1 MPEPSLQEITN
12 VAVDPERGTGEPAVV
27 YDQSE
32 MVRNLNQSAQFKAQQ
47 DWQKY
52 QFFVK
57 NLQDVYKNVDDINAM
72 QVMTEDKKYLEGE
85 SAKVFSDILKDPK
98 AIYSPELQQKIG
110 KLKSEATES
119 KQNQIFDLAH
129 RQFINQNPE
138 LNTDEN
144 KQTIDG
150 FRAKPLGQRKAYSLN
165 MPTIFDID
173 TFKQSILTHPT
184 VKTQFA
190 ESTVTPDNQFIKEI
204 AGNKYDRTKFMEA
217 WNLGLGTKSD
227 KYGHSIKGAADQMF
241 KQLSDTDKDYW
252 NKNGGLPAFWNYI
265 GEKSFGGDKD
275 IIEKVKDVTNNNPGY
290 LEKQKL
296 NLGWANWG
304 LSKERLNK
312 ADNDDLISADSVIK
326 EAASIISKGVPVVS
340 KNWNDTGKTKTVTEV
355 ADPTVLQTFA
365 TIDKDGNMVNRPDV
379 VQYDKDT
386 DELNLIY
393 YQKEKDEYGK
403 FTGNIKTANGKRLV
417 DRVVPINSRTW
428 LKQKVKQSYP
438 NKDIG
443 GVNNI
448 VEEVFTKAGG
458 NLTSLTEKVFG
469 KTEPTKQEKQ
479 SMTKK
484 GKDGKTY
491 TSSDGITWTAPDGT
505 TVTIKK

>member
-1 MPEPSLQEITN
+1 MAEPSLQEILSTP
-12 VAVDPERGTGEPAVV
+12 ADAERGSGEAVPV
-27 YDQSE
+27 LDQSE

-72 QVMTEDKKYLEGE
+72 DVMTEDRDYLKGE
-85 SAKVFSDILKDPK
+85 SAKVFSDILKDPR

-119 KQNQIFDLAH
+119 KQNKIFDFAH

-144 KQTIDG
+144 KQTIEA
-150 FRAKPLGQRKAYSLN
+150 FRTKPLGQRQAYTLN
-165 MPTIFDID
+165 MPTLFDYD
-173 TFKQSILTHPT
+173 AFKQSILSHPT
-184 VKTQFA
+184 VKTAFA
-190 ESTVTPDNQFIKEI
+190 ESKVTPDNQFIQEVS
-204 AGNKYDRTKFMEA
+204 GNKYDRTKFLEA

-227 KYGHSIKGAADQMF
+227 KYGHSIQGAAKQMF
-241 KQLSDTDKDYW
+241 NQLSDTDKDYW
-252 NKNGGLPAFWNYI
+252 NKNGGLKGFWNYI

-275 IIEKVKDVTNNNPGY
+275 IIEKVKDNLQPNPGY

-312 ADNDDLISADSVIK
+312 SDNDDLLSADSVIK

-340 KNWNDTGKTKTVTEV
+340 GNWNNTGKTKTVSEV

-365 TIDKDGNMVNRPDV
+365 TLDKDGNMVNRPDV
-379 VQYDKDT
+379 VQYDKDS

-393 YQKEKDEYGK
+393 YKKEKDEYGK
-403 FTGNIKTANGKRLV
+403 FTGDIKTIKGKRVV

-443 GVNNI
+443 GINNI

-458 NLTSLTEKVFG
+458 NLISLTDKVFG
-469 KTEPTKQEKQ
+469 KTESPKP

-484 GKDGKTY
+484 GRDGKTY
-491 TSSDGITWTAPDGT
+491 TSSDGLIWTAPDGT

>member
-1 MPEPSLQEITN
+1 MAEPTLQDISSIT
-12 VAVDPERGTGEPAVV
+12 VDPERATGEPAVV

-32 MVRNLNQSAQFKAQQ
+32 MVRNLNQAAQFKAQQ
-47 DWQKY
+47 DWNKY

-57 NLQDVYKNVDDINAM
+57 NLQEVYKNIDDVQAM
-72 QVMTEDKKYLEGE
+72 EVMTEDRDYLKAE
-85 SAKVFSDILKDPK
+85 SAKVFSDILKDPR

-119 KQNQIFDLAH
+119 KQNKIFDFAH

-144 KQTIDG
+144 KLVIDEY
-150 FRAKPLGQRKAYSLN
+150 RTKPLGQRKAYSLN
-165 MPTIFDID
+165 MPTIFDIEA
-173 TFKQSILTHPT
+173 FKQSTLTHPT

-190 ESTVTPDNQFIKEI
+190 ESKVTPDNQFIQEVS
-204 AGNKYDRTKFMEA
+204 GNKYDRGKFLEA
-217 WNLGLGTKSD
+217 WNLGLGTKTD

-241 KQLSDTDKDYW
+241 KQLSDADKDYW
-252 NKNGGLPAFWNYI
+252 NKNGGIKGFWNYI

-275 IIEKVKDVTNNNPGY
+275 IIEKVKENLQPNPGY

-312 ADNDDLISADSVIK
+312 ADNDDLISADSIIK
-326 EAASIISKGVPVVS
+326 EAAAIISKGEPVVS
-340 KNWNDTGKTKTVTEV
+340 SNWNNTGKTKRVSEI
-355 ADPTVLQTFA
+355 ADPTVLQAFA
-365 TIDKDGNMVNRPDV
+365 TLDKDGNMVNRPDV
-379 VQYDKDT
+379 VQYDKDS
-386 DELNLIY
+386 DQLNIIY
-393 YQKEKDEYGK
+393 YEKEKDDYGRI
-403 FTGNIKTANGKRLV
+403 TGKIKMSPGGKRIV
-417 DRVVPINSRTW
+417 DRMVPIDSRTW

-448 VEEVFTKAGG
+448 VEEVFTNAGG
-458 NLTSLTEKVFG
+458 TLTSLTEKVFG
-469 KTEPTKQEKQ
+469 TKEENKNATF
-479 SMTKK
+479 SVIDPNTGKVILTVKSKEEADKAAAK
-484 GKDGKTY
+484 GYK
-491 TSSDGITWTAPDGT
+491 
-505 TVTIKK
+505 IK